1 MDEDAGA
8 IVEAHGCQWVVLHYV
23 CHSLKGLPLYLAAR
37 YDAEFPAPVEL
48 IEISPEPIND

>member
-8 IVEAHGCQWVVLHYV
+8 IVEAHGCKWVVLHYV